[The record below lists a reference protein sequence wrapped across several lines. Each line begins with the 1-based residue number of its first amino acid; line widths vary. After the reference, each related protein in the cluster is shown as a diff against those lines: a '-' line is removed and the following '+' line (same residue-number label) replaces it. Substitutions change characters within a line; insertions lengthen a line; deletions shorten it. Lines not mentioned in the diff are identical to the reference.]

1 MRQQKQAIVPLVKS
15 KTIKL
20 KLKCTDDEDLEF
32 KVKRTAYLQKIFD
45 NFAKIKGVPV
55 ETFRFFYDGVRL
67 KGNVTVDGIGIEDGS
82 SIDCFTEQVGG
93 TLYRP
98 RTASDTP
105 TYPLEYHSCK
115 IIIAIQCQFTSK
127 LLNRSCQSIFRDP
140 EVCWLAK

>member
-1 MRQQKQAIVPLVKS
+1 MQRQPSTLEQTAPNDVIKTEKMRQQKQAIVPLVKS

-98 RTASDTP
+98 RTA
-105 TYPLEYHSCK
+105 
-115 IIIAIQCQFTSK
+115 
-127 LLNRSCQSIFRDP
+127 R
-140 EVCWLAK
+140 